1 MVSEKA
7 ERLIADAAAQG
18 SQLVVFPEAFIGGYP
33 RGNTFGVV
41 IGTRTPKGKEDFRK
55 YHGSAID
62 VPGESPPPVSRCTL
76 WPLLNTSQLRGS
88 NEWTLKW
95 RRFNGGRETNVTSGM
110 FADACEGMI
119 LCRSGNG
126 QACSL
131 GGQIQTVSCHGS
143 YRTSWGYFILHGS
156 LL

>member
-62 VPGESPPPVSRCTL
+62 VPGESPPPCFALHSLALAQYFAATRIERVDFEMATL
-76 WPLLNTSQLRGS
+76 
-88 NEWTLKW
+88 
-95 RRFNGGRETNVTSGM
+95 
-110 FADACEGMI
+110 
-119 LCRSGNG
+119 
-126 QACSL
+126 
-131 GGQIQTVSCHGS
+131 
-143 YRTSWGYFILHGS
+143 
-156 LL
+156 